1 MPSQDPDILILA
13 LARWDAPYSSTA
25 FSLAKELSQD
35 QRVFLIDNPYTFKDL
50 FFKAFSPPIKRR
62 WKAFLFRQKTCY
74 KLPAYPKLVS
84 CTPPLM
90 LPINWLP
97 SGKVY
102 DFFAKLNQGRM
113 KRFLQNLVKKEQI
126 PSFHLLNIFNPFYS
140 FESLQHL
147 PAISKVYYSVDKISQ
162 SLYISKHGP
171 RLEKAI
177 VQEAD
182 FCLATSSQ
190 LQTDLRSYTKKEVYL
205 LPNAADTGLFQQ
217 AIIEDLPKPEA
228 YAEINSPIVL
238 YVGAIGFRLDYDLL
252 EYVIRTQQD
261 KHFVFIGPKGK
272 GYDDRL
278 EKRSNVSFLGTI
290 PQKNLP
296 AYFRYAS
303 CGIIPFKINTLTAA
317 IYPLKIHEYLAAG
330 LRVVST
336 PFSVDIQ
343 SFHGQIELGSDKEH
357 FGELLKKTINEV
369 PFALKGNNNVIV
381 ESHSWKSR
389 SNQLTALL
397 KQFISG

>member
-1 MPSQDPDILILA
+1 
-13 LARWDAPYSSTA
+13 
-25 FSLAKELSQD
+25 
-35 QRVFLIDNPYTFKDL
+35 
-50 FFKAFSPPIKRR
+50 
-62 WKAFLFRQKTCY
+62 
-74 KLPAYPKLVS
+74 
-84 CTPPLM
+84 
-90 LPINWLP
+90 
-97 SGKVY
+97 
-102 DFFAKLNQGRM
+102 
-113 KRFLQNLVKKEQI
+113 
-126 PSFHLLNIFNPFYS
+126 
-140 FESLQHL
+140 
-147 PAISKVYYSVDKISQ
+147 VYYSVDKISH

-177 VQEAD
+177 VQQAD
-182 FCLATSSQ
+182 FCLATASQ

-217 AIIEDLPKPEA
+217 ARKEDLPKPEA
-228 YAEINSPIVL
+228 YTEINSPIVL
-238 YVGAIGFRLDYDLL
+238 YVGAIGFRLDYELL
-252 EYVIRTQQD
+252 AYVTRTQQD
-261 KHFVFIGPKGK
+261 THFVFIGPKGK

-278 EKRSNVSFLGTI
+278 EERTNVSFLGI
-290 PQKNLP
+290 ISQKNLP

-330 LRVVST
+330 LPVVST

-343 SFHGQIELGSDKEH
+343 SFQGQIQLGSAKEH
-357 FGELLKKTINEV
+357 FGELLYKTINEV

-397 KQFISG
+397 KQFTSG